1 MPDHIQ
7 LSLSHKGVGSVEAW
21 IYVKDD
27 KGKLKQHRS
36 LGELEV
42 KDGIAE
48 LPTFLLPGE
57 YLVLQA
63 TDDIAW

>member
-1 MPDHIQ
+1 MPDRIQ
-7 LSLSHKGVGSVEAW
+7 LSMAHRGVGSVEAW

-27 KGKLKQHRS
+27 KGKLKMHRS

-63 TDDIAW
+63 NDDIAW